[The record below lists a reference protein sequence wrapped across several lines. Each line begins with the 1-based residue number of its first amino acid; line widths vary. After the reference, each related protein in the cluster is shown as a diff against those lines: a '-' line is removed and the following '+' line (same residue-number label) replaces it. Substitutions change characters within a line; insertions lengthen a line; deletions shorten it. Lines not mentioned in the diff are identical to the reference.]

1 MKKVLALSIT
11 FLFAVS
17 VVIGQATKKARVPLK
32 KLEGKDVSIVS
43 KNNFATEY
51 GNVPNVKWVRSSNFD
66 EATFIK
72 DGKEMRAFFDDE
84 GNLVGT
90 TSHVKFADLPE
101 KAQKEIKAKYNDYS
115 INPAIVFFDDNE
127 KVDTD
132 MILYGTQ
139 FEDAD
144 NYFVELSK
152 GTKRIVLQVNP
163 EGMVTFFKELSK

>member
-1 MKKVLALSIT
+1 MKRVLALSIT
-11 FLFAVS
+11 LLFAVS
-17 VVIGQATKKARVPLK
+17 VVFGQAAKKARTPLK
-32 KLEGKDVSIVS
+32 KLEGKEVSIVS
-43 KNNFATEY
+43 KNSFATEF
-51 GNVPNVKWVRSSNFD
+51 GSIPNVKWARSANFD

-72 DGKEMRAFFDDE
+72 DGKEMRAFFDEE

-90 TSHVKFADLPE
+90 TSHVKFADIPA
-101 KAQKEIKAKYNDYS
+101 KAQKEIKAKYGDYS
-115 INPAIVFFDDNE
+115 INPIIVFFDDNE

-152 GTKRIVLQVNP
+152 GTRKIILQVTP
-163 EGMVTFFKELSK
+163 EGLVTFFKELSK